1 MTAIWKEDGRANSAI
16 ITATVLRLS
25 AARLVGPWG
34 HHLSLFFPVLLPVAP
49 PFLAVQLWHY
59 PAPVTDGGEGK
70 GQRRKVR
77 AQSP

>member
-1 MTAIWKEDGRANSAI
+1 MTAIWKEDSRANSVI

-25 AARLVGPWG
+25 AARPVGLWD
-34 HHLSLFFPVLLPVAP
+34 HHLSLFFSVLFPAAP
-49 PFLAVQLWHY
+49 SSLAVQLWHY

-70 GQRRKVR
+70 GQRWKVR